1 MTNGTD
7 FLNYQLY
14 TTGGR
19 TTIWDT
25 TNRVNYVAASKAS
38 TSLTI
43 FGRVPSNQD
52 VSAGSYTDTVVAQAE
67 F

>member
-1 MTNGTD
+1 MCNGTD
-7 FLNYQLY
+7 FLNYDLY
-14 TTGGR
+14 TSAGR
-19 TTIWDT
+19 TTVWNLA
-25 TNRVNYVAASKAS
+25 NRVNYVAASKAV
-38 TSLTI
+38 TALTI